1 MPTPTPPSRTFRGA
15 ATLVAAL
22 AVAACGAP
30 RPPAASSPAPAPA
43 PAPATAHAAGGHG
56 ASATPPNPAA
66 VAEARA
72 DSARYPYTA
81 ADVHF
86 MTAMIGHH
94 AQAIQMARLAPT
106 HGASPAIRTLAG
118 RIVNAQRDEIAT
130 MQTWLRD
137 RLQPVP
143 EVSDSGTVTMPGGP
157 RDAEARDA
165 AAHAAAAHH
174 AAGHGGAAHAA
185 MPGMLTPEQMRAL
198 DAARGEEFDRLFLV
212 SMIQHHRGAVEM
224 VKELFGTYGAG
235 QNESVFRLATDINVD
250 QITEIARMEQMLLEL
265 VLGDGAGAP

>member
-1 MPTPTPPSRTFRGA
+1 MPRSRTFRGA

-22 AVAACGAP
+22 ALAACGAP
-30 RPPAASSPAPAPA
+30 RTTVASSPAPAPA
-43 PAPATAHAAGGHG
+43 PGGHG
-56 ASATPPNPAA
+56 TSEAPPNPAA

-143 EVSDSGTVTMPGGP
+143 EVSDSGTVSMPGGP
-157 RDAEARDA
+157 RDA
-165 AAHAAAAHH
+165 AAHDAAAHH

-198 DAARGEEFDRLFLV
+198 DAAQGEEFDRLFLV